1 MKNKIKTILLDLLIF
16 GTVYMVGSYISES
29 YQSGYIFGSL
39 GMTMALLVDKIREN
53 KCEKTCTKDKN
64 NFVN

>member
-1 MKNKIKTILLDLLIF
+1 
-16 GTVYMVGSYISES
+16 MVGSHISES
-29 YQSGYIFGSL
+29 YQAGYIFGSIV
-39 GMTMALLVDKIREN
+39 MTTALLIDKIRENKN